1 MRRCRVG
8 ARQFRLDQS
17 VVGPGVPLTDTQ
29 WARVEPLLP
38 DRTPKRGG
46 RWRDHRQVIDAI
58 AFKFQTGAQWVHL
71 PERYGNWRGVY
82 NRLRMWA
89 LDGTWERVFTALV
102 AQADADE
109 NLSWAVSVDS
119 TIVRAHQHAAGARKK
134 GAPAGEPDDHAIGR
148 SRGGLTTKIHLAAD
162 ARCRPLA
169 FVLTA
174 GQAGD
179 APAFTDVMARLRV
192 PRRRGRPRT
201 RPDVVLADKAYSSR
215 AIRAHLR
222 KRGIRAVIPIPADQR
237 NHRLRRGSQGGRPPA
252 FDRDAYKQRNTVER
266 CINRLKQ
273 WRGIA
278 TRYEKTATIFLA
290 GLHIAGI
297 FLWSAR

>member
-1 MRRCRVG
+1 MAGRLQPAADVGRRRHLGAGVHRPGGPGRRGRRRQLGRVG
-8 ARQFRLDQS
+8 GHHHRARS
-17 VVGPGVPLTDTQ
+17 P
-29 WARVEPLLP
+29 ACC
-38 DRTPKRGG
+38 
-46 RWRDHRQVIDAI
+46 RDPQ
-58 AFKFQTGAQWVHL
+58 
-71 PERYGNWRGVY
+71 
-82 NRLRMWA
+82 
-89 LDGTWERVFTALV
+89 
-102 AQADADE
+102 
-109 NLSWAVSVDS
+109 
-119 TIVRAHQHAAGARKK
+119 K

-162 ARCRPLA
+162 GRCRPLA

-174 GQAGD
+174 GQVGD

-201 RPDVVLADKAYSSR
+201 RPDLVLADKAYSSR
-215 AIRAHLR
+215 AIRDHLR
-222 KRGIRAVIPIPADQR
+222 RRGIRAVIPERADQQA
-237 NHRLRRGSQGGRPPA
+237 NRRQRGQAGGRPPA
-252 FDRDAYKQRNTVER
+252 FDREAYKQRNTVER

-278 TRYEKTATIFLA
+278 TRYEKTATVYLA

>member
-1 MRRCRVG
+1 M
-8 ARQFRLDQS
+8 DQS
-17 VVGPGVPLTDTQ
+17 VVGSGVPLTDAQ
-29 WARVEPLLP
+29 WARIEPLLP

-46 RWRDHRQVIDAI
+46 RWRDHREVIDAI
-58 AFKFQTGAQWVHL
+58 AYKFQTGTQWVHL
-71 PERYGNWRGVY
+71 PEKYGNWRGVY

-89 LDGTWERVFTALV
+89 VDGTWERVFTALV

-109 NLSWAVSVDS
+109 DLDWAVSVDS

-134 GAPAGEPDDHAIGR
+134 GPRPASGDHAIGR
-148 SRGGLTTKIHLAAD
+148 SRGGLTTKIHLVAD
-162 ARCRPLA
+162 GRCRPLA

-192 PRRRGRPRT
+192 PRPRGRPRT
-201 RPDVVLADKAYSSR
+201 RPDLVLADKAYSSR
-215 AIRAHLR
+215 EIRDHLR
-222 KRGIRAVIPIPADQR
+222 KRGIRVVIPERADQQANR
-237 NHRLRRGSQGGRPPA
+237 KRRGQAGGRPPA
-252 FDRDAYKQRNTVER
+252 FDREAYKQRNTVER

-278 TRYEKTATIFLA
+278 TRYEKTATIYLA

-297 FLWSAR
+297 FLWSTR